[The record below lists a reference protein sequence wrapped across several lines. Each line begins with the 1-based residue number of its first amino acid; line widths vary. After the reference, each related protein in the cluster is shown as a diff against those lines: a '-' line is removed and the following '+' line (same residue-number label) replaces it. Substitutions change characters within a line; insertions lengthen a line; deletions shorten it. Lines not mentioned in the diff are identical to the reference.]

1 MVDFRSGKARHCR
14 RHSAPLRSQS
24 VQNGDFESAE
34 SAMPVHLLAFCGSA
48 RRESYNRRLLAA
60 AVAAA
65 RGAGAE
71 VTELDLRADL
81 LPLYDGDLEAQ
92 HSLPPSAREL
102 KQLFAAHDGFLIA
115 SPEYNGFFPP
125 LLKNALD
132 WVSRP
137 APDLPAPYSGKTA
150 GLLAAS
156 PGALGGIRCLPHL
169 RLLLSN
175 LGVTVSPAQMAL
187 GNADHAFAADGRLEN
202 AAQQAMLEKTVADLI
217 RLTTAV
223 MA

>member
-1 MVDFRSGKARHCR
+1 M
-14 RHSAPLRSQS
+14 S
-24 VQNGDFESAE
+24 VR
-34 SAMPVHLLAFCGSA
+34 LLAFCGSA
-48 RRESYNRRLLAA
+48 RKESFNRRLLAS
-60 AVAAA
+60 AVGTA
-65 RGAGAE
+65 RGAGAD
-71 VTELDLRADL
+71 VTDFDLRADL

-92 HSLPPSAREL
+92 HGLPAAAREL

-137 APDLPAPYSGKTA
+137 APDLPAPYAGKTA

-169 RLLLSN
+169 RLLLTN

-187 GNADHAFAADGRLEN
+187 GRADQAFAADGSL
-202 AAQQAMLEKTVADLI
+202 ADSAQRSMLDKTVADLI
-217 RLTTAV
+217 RLTQALK
-223 MA
+223 A

>member
-1 MVDFRSGKARHCR
+1 
-14 RHSAPLRSQS
+14 
-24 VQNGDFESAE
+24 
-34 SAMPVHLLAFCGSA
+34 MPVRLLAFCGSA
-48 RRESYNRRLLAA
+48 RRESCNRRLLAA
-60 AVAAA
+60 AVAVA

-92 HSLPPSAREL
+92 HGLPPAAREL

-137 APDLPAPYSGKTA
+137 APDLPASSYAGKTA

-175 LGVTVSPAQMAL
+175 LGVTVSPTQMAL
-187 GNADHAFAADGRLEN
+187 GGADHAFAADGRLEN

-217 RLTTAV
+217 RLTTALKT
-223 MA
+223 

>member
-1 MVDFRSGKARHCR
+1 
-14 RHSAPLRSQS
+14 
-24 VQNGDFESAE
+24 
-34 SAMPVHLLAFCGSA
+34 MPVHLLAFCGSA
-48 RRESYNRRLLAA
+48 RRESCNRRLLTA

-81 LPLYDGDLEAQ
+81 LPLYDGDLEAR
-92 HSLPPSAREL
+92 HGLPPAAREL

-137 APDLPAPYSGKTA
+137 APDLPAPPYAGKTA

-187 GNADHAFAADGRLEN
+187 GGADHAFAADGRLEN

-217 RLTTAV
+217 RLTKAL

>member
-1 MVDFRSGKARHCR
+1 M
-14 RHSAPLRSQS
+14 S
-24 VQNGDFESAE
+24 VR
-34 SAMPVHLLAFCGSA
+34 LLAFCGSA
-48 RRESYNRRLLAA
+48 RRESCNRRLLAA
-60 AVAAA
+60 AVSAA
-65 RGAGAE
+65 RGAGAV
-71 VTELDLRADL
+71 VTEFDLRGDL

-92 HSLPPSAREL
+92 HGLPPAAREL

-137 APDLPAPYSGKTA
+137 APDLPAPYAGKTA

-169 RLLLSN
+169 RLLLNN

-187 GNADHAFAADGRLEN
+187 GRAEQAFAAVGSLADAR
-202 AAQQAMLEKTVADLI
+202 QQGMLDKTVADLI
-217 RLTTAV
+217 RLTQAV
-223 MA
+223 AN